1 MNDFELKLKYLK
13 IVDFVV
19 SNECMVC
26 PTVCMLVECR
36 LNEWCI
42 DCSLNVVNE

>member
-1 MNDFELKLKYLK
+1 MIDFELILKYLK
-13 IVDFVV
+13 IVVV

-36 LNEWCI
+36 LNVGVLI
-42 DCSLNVVNE
+42 AA